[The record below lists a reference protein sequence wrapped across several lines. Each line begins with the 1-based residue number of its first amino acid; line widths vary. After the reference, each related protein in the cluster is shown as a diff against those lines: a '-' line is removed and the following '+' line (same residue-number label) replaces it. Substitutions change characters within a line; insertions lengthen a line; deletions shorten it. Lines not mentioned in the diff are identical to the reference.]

1 MDECP
6 HCGEPLRENAESCPY
21 CGSDIE
27 TGWNPD
33 AEYLG
38 LDLPDDDLDLPS
50 ARHTPLPEL
59 HWDGIVGVLLIL
71 VAVGAFLWAGY
82 RAHAVLIIPFVL
94 LLATCYFIYCRWVR
108 SRA

>member
-21 CGSDIE
+21 CGSDFE

-38 LDLPDDDLDLPS
+38 LELPDDDLDIDPS
-50 ARHTPLPEL
+50 RQDPLPEL
-59 HWDGIVGVLLIL
+59 DWERILGALLVVTAL
-71 VAVGAFLWAGY
+71 AAFLWAGF
-82 RAHAVLIIPFVL
+82 RAHALLVLPCVVL
-94 LLATCYFIYCRWVR
+94 LVACYVVYCRWIKT
-108 SRA
+108 RA